1 LSILGVP
8 AARAKALAH
17 APLPANAKRRN

>member
-17 APLPANAKRRN
+17 APLPAIAKRRS

>member
-8 AARAKALAH
+8 AARAKTLAH
-17 APLPANAKRRN
+17 APLPAIAKRR